1 MGRVWKFGPN
11 FGLREQITYHPA
23 FYYFVVTY
31 NLVAR
36 YTWSIVVIWDINEYP
51 LLAQPFVFGTM
62 LMSIDLLRR
71 FFWAL
76 IRLENEQINNPLGFR
91 QILEIPE
98 INEHDEVDARVEEKK
113 YAQIAQ
119 RIRTVS
125 VFGP

>member
-1 MGRVWKFGPN
+1 
-11 FGLREQITYHPA
+11 
-23 FYYFVVTY
+23 
-31 NLVAR
+31 
-36 YTWSIVVIWDINEYP
+36 
-51 LLAQPFVFGTM
+51 
-62 LMSIDLLRR
+62 MSIDMLRR

-113 YAQIAQ
+113 YAQIAL